1 MPHYITSL
9 LRYIIGAEIYY
20 IIWAN
25 FSTEVY
31 KVWVSIGFKLTLSVN
46 LYSSCGR
53 FLLHQLTFP
62 PRSRVLV
69 QTWKAPLLPPLL
81 PTLTGLDRTNIF
93 SLYINSFYSF
103 LYFLL
108 TITIVFAYISAF
120 LFHVSMPLFFYICYV
135 IYFHFLL
142 VSITFITVYV
152 SFYVYIPI
160 SSLLFTQ
167 SPIKLS
173 CGWSISS

>member
-1 MPHYITSL
+1 MPPYITSL

-120 LFHVSMPLFFYICYV
+120 LFHVSMPLFSSSFYHFLSLFSLFYDFFVSIFLFL
-135 IYFHFLL
+135 IYF
-142 VSITFITVYV
+142 
-152 SFYVYIPI
+152 
-160 SSLLFTQ
+160 SLKYLF
-167 SPIKLS
+167 
-173 CGWSISS
+173 